1 MQTALSGMS
10 AAETAI
16 DVIGNNIANAQTMGF
31 KASDVTFATQTY
43 QSFGVGAGPNG
54 ASGGRNPIQ
63 IGQGVLVSGISP
75 DFSQG
80 PLILQ
85 EGPSNL
91 AIQGDGFFILEG
103 AGGQRSYTRD
113 GSFGLNAADELVSAQ
128 GDLVLGFPA
137 DENFRIQTTELS
149 PIVVPLG
156 KIVESPTQGTAEL
169 LDYRITED
177 GRVQCVFSDGQI
189 RDLGQIRL
197 ARFSNPAGLEQNS
210 GNTFSVGPNSGLPQ
224 ESDPRQAGSG
234 QLLAGAA
241 ELSNTDLAQSLIDL
255 RTFSNSYRANLQV
268 LSLTFE
274 MEDALVNLGRRD

>member
-16 DVIGNNIANAQTMGF
+16 DVIGNNIANAQTRGF
-31 KASDVTFATQTY
+31 KASDVMFATQTY
-43 QSFGVGAGPNG
+43 QTFSPGAAPNET
-54 ASGGRNPIQ
+54 SGGRNPMQ
-63 IGQGVLVSGISP
+63 VGQGVLVASISP

-85 EGPSNL
+85 NGPSNL

-103 AGGQRSYTRD
+103 SGGQRSYTRD

-137 DENFRIQTTELS
+137 DENFQIQDTELS

-156 KIVESPTQGTAEL
+156 KVVESSTQGTAEL
-169 LDYRITED
+169 LDYRVTED
-177 GRVQCVFSDGQI
+177 GRVQGVFSDGQI
-189 RDLGQIRL
+189 RDLGQLRL
-197 ARFSNPAGLEQNS
+197 ARFSNPAGMEQNS

-224 ESDPRQAGSG
+224 ESDPQQAGAG

-255 RTFSNSYRANLQV
+255 RTYSNSYRANLQV
-268 LSLTFE
+268 LSLTFD
-274 MEDALVNLGRRD
+274 MQDALINLGRKD